1 MKRKIRHSKCDV
13 AFDYVL
19 SGSAL
24 KGTVKATR
32 KSYATQLD
40 IDSDEAMDK
49 LVIV

>member
-1 MKRKIRHSKCDV
+1 VKLKIRHSKCDV

-24 KGTVKATR
+24 KGTAKTTR
-32 KSYATQLD
+32 ESFTTQLD